1 MIPLKDF
8 ISPTHKELNY
18 LYPTNMKTKTI
29 LTLALALGTSASLN
43 AAAVIYEG
51 FTYPAADT
59 ALAGNAGG
67 TGLSGNWTAPS
78 ESTVEATNLTHGS
91 LSTSGSA
98 TVATGWNSG
107 SPYVGIGGTT
117 LNGLTGDSG
126 ELWMS
131 LLYQA
136 PTTGKIR
143 FTVGIGDTYVTSNG
157 YLNPSVTDA
166 QAIGFSIPYN
176 TQSAVPVMW
185 ETNNYDGGNVQNAPS
200 GLASGSGLAI
210 ARDGATHM
218 FVLHA
223 EWGAD
228 GVTNDTL
235 TLYTPGTDLVLGSAI
250 STYEGIVSQDSF
262 DTLFFS
268 ADQSVGVLDEIRVG
282 ASYADVSPVPE
293 PSAFALLAGFT
304 GLVWV
309 MLRRRR

>member
-1 MIPLKDF
+1 MKRNSTPFAVAASALLIGL
-8 ISPTHKELNY
+8 SPFV
-18 LYPTNMKTKTI
+18 
-29 LTLALALGTSASLN
+29 AS
-43 AAAVIYEG
+43 AAAVIYED
-51 FTYPAADT
+51 FTFPDGDT

-67 TGLSGNWTAPS
+67 TGLSGNWTAPVGAI
-78 ESTVEATNLTHGS
+78 ETTNLTFGS

-98 TVATGWNSG
+98 TVATGWNAS

-136 PTTGKIR
+136 PTTGSIR
-143 FTVGIGDTYVTSNG
+143 FTVGIGDTYVTTNG
-157 YLNPSVTDA
+157 NLNSSVTDA
-166 QAIGFSIPYN
+166 QAIGFSIPFNNKAY
-176 TQSAVPVMW
+176 PVMW
-185 ETNNYDGGNVQNAPS
+185 ETNNYDGGNVQNAPA

-223 EWGAD
+223 QWGAD

-282 ASYADVSPVPE
+282 ATYADVSPSPVPE
-293 PSAFALLAGFT
+293 PSTTALIGLGGLA
-304 GLVWV
+304 LI
-309 MLRRRR
+309 LRRRR

>member
-1 MIPLKDF
+1 MKRNSTPFAVAASALLIGL
-8 ISPTHKELNY
+8 SPFV
-18 LYPTNMKTKTI
+18 
-29 LTLALALGTSASLN
+29 AS
-43 AAAVIYEG
+43 AAAVIYED
-51 FTYPAADT
+51 FTFPDGDT

-67 TGLSGNWTAPS
+67 TGLSGNWTAPVGAI
-78 ESTVEATNLTHGS
+78 ETTNLTFGS

-98 TVATGWNSG
+98 TVATGWNTG

-136 PTTGKIR
+136 PTTGSIR
-143 FTVGIGDTYVTSNG
+143 FTVGIGDTYVTTNG
-157 YLNPSVTDA
+157 NLNSSVTDA
-166 QAIGFSIPYN
+166 QAIGFSIPFNNKAY
-176 TQSAVPVMW
+176 PVMW
-185 ETNNYDGGNVQNAPS
+185 ETNNYDGGNVQNAPA

-223 EWGAD
+223 QWGAD

-282 ASYADVSPVPE
+282 ATYADVSPSPVPE
-293 PSAFALLAGFT
+293 PSTTALIGLGGLA
-304 GLVWV
+304 LI
-309 MLRRRR
+309 LRRRR

>member
-1 MIPLKDF
+1 MKRNSTPFAVAASALLIGL
-8 ISPTHKELNY
+8 SPFV
-18 LYPTNMKTKTI
+18 
-29 LTLALALGTSASLN
+29 AS
-43 AAAVIYEG
+43 AAAVIYED
-51 FTYPAADT
+51 FTFPDGDT

-67 TGLSGNWTAPS
+67 TGLSGNWTAPVGAI
-78 ESTVEATNLTHGS
+78 ETTNLTFGS

-98 TVATGWNSG
+98 TVATGWNTG

-157 YLNPSVTDA
+157 NLNPSVTDA

-185 ETNNYDGGNVQNAPS
+185 ETNNYDGGNVQNAPA

-223 EWGAD
+223 QWGAD

-282 ASYADVSPVPE
+282 ATYADVSPSPVPE
-293 PSAFALLAGFT
+293 PSTTALIGLGGLA
-304 GLVWV
+304 LI
-309 MLRRRR
+309 LRRRR

>member
-1 MIPLKDF
+1 MKRNSTPFAVAASALLIGL
-8 ISPTHKELNY
+8 SPFV
-18 LYPTNMKTKTI
+18 
-29 LTLALALGTSASLN
+29 AS
-43 AAAVIYEG
+43 AAAVIYED
-51 FTYPAADT
+51 FTFPDGDT

-67 TGLSGNWTAPS
+67 TGLSGNWTAPVGAI
-78 ESTVEATNLTHGS
+78 ETTNLTFGS

-98 TVATGWNSG
+98 TVATGWNAS

-136 PTTGKIR
+136 PTTGSIR
-143 FTVGIGDTYVTSNG
+143 FTVGIGDTYVTTNG
-157 YLNPSVTDA
+157 NLNSSVTDA
-166 QAIGFSIPYN
+166 QAIGFSIPFNNKAY
-176 TQSAVPVMW
+176 PVMW
-185 ETNNYDGGNVQNAPS
+185 ETNNYDGGNVQNAPA

-223 EWGAD
+223 QWGAD

-268 ADQSVGVLDEIRVG
+268 ADQSAGVLDEIRVG
-282 ASYADVSPVPE
+282 ATYADVSPSPVPE
-293 PSAFALLAGFT
+293 PSTTALIGLGGLA
-304 GLVWV
+304 LI
-309 MLRRRR
+309 LRRRR

>member
-8 ISPTHKELNY
+8 ISPTHKDLNY

-98 TVATGWNSG
+98 TVATGWNTG

-136 PTTGKIR
+136 PTTGSIR
-143 FTVGIGDTYVTSNG
+143 FTVGIGDTYVTTNG
-157 YLNPSVTDA
+157 NLNSSVTDA
-166 QAIGFSIPYN
+166 QAIGFSIPFNNKAY
-176 TQSAVPVMW
+176 PVMW
-185 ETNNYDGGNVQNAPS
+185 ETNNYDGGNVQNAPA

-223 EWGAD
+223 QWGAD

-268 ADQSVGVLDEIRVG
+268 ADQSAGVLDEIRVG
-282 ASYADVSPVPE
+282 ATYADVSPVPE
-293 PSAFALLAGFT
+293 PSTTALIGLGGLA
-304 GLVWV
+304 LI
-309 MLRRRR
+309 LRRRR

>member
-1 MIPLKDF
+1 MKRNSTPFAVAASALLIGL
-8 ISPTHKELNY
+8 SPFV
-18 LYPTNMKTKTI
+18 
-29 LTLALALGTSASLN
+29 AS
-43 AAAVIYEG
+43 AAAVIYED
-51 FTYPAADT
+51 FTFPDGDT

-67 TGLSGNWTAPS
+67 TGLSGNWTAPVGAI
-78 ESTVEATNLTHGS
+78 ETTNLTFGS

-98 TVATGWNSG
+98 TVATGWNTG

-143 FTVGIGDTYVTSNG
+143 FTVGIGDTYVTTNG
-157 YLNPSVTDA
+157 NLNSSVTDA

-223 EWGAD
+223 QWGAD

>member
-59 ALAGNAGG
+59 TLSGNAGG
-67 TGLSGNWTAPS
+67 TGLSGNWTGSSS
-78 ESTVEATNLTHGS
+78 EAANLTYGS

-157 YLNPSVTDA
+157 NLNPSVTDA

-282 ASYADVSPVPE
+282 ATYADVSPSPVPE
-293 PSAFALLAGFT
+293 PSTTALIGLGGLA
-304 GLVWV
+304 LI
-309 MLRRRR
+309 LRRRR

>member
-1 MIPLKDF
+1 MKRNSTPFAVAASALLIGL
-8 ISPTHKELNY
+8 SPFV
-18 LYPTNMKTKTI
+18 
-29 LTLALALGTSASLN
+29 AS
-43 AAAVIYEG
+43 AAAVIYED
-51 FTYPAADT
+51 FTFPDGDT

-78 ESTVEATNLTHGS
+78 GSTAEATNLTYGS
-91 LSTSGSA
+91 LTTSGSA
-98 TVATGWNSG
+98 TVATGWNAS

-136 PTTGKIR
+136 PTTGSIR
-143 FTVGIGDTYVTSNG
+143 FTVGIGDTYVTTNG
-157 YLNPSVTDA
+157 NLNSSVTDA
-166 QAIGFSIPYN
+166 QAIGFSIPFNNNAY
-176 TQSAVPVMW
+176 PVMW
-185 ETNNYDGGNVQNAPS
+185 ETNNYDGGNVQNAPA

-223 EWGAD
+223 QWGAD

-282 ASYADVSPVPE
+282 ATYADVSPSPVPE
-293 PSAFALLAGFT
+293 PSTTALIGLGGLA
-304 GLVWV
+304 LI
-309 MLRRRR
+309 LRRRR

>member
-1 MIPLKDF
+1 MKRNSTPFAVAASALLIGL
-8 ISPTHKELNY
+8 SPFV
-18 LYPTNMKTKTI
+18 
-29 LTLALALGTSASLN
+29 AS
-43 AAAVIYEG
+43 AAAVIYED
-51 FTYPAADT
+51 FTFPDGDT

-67 TGLSGNWTAPS
+67 TGLSGNWTAPVGAI
-78 ESTVEATNLTHGS
+78 ETTNLTFGS

-98 TVATGWNSG
+98 TVATGWNTG

-136 PTTGKIR
+136 PTTGSIR
-143 FTVGIGDTYVTSNG
+143 FTVGIGDTYVTTNG
-157 YLNPSVTDA
+157 NLNSSVTDA
-166 QAIGFSIPYN
+166 QAIGFSIPFNNKAY
-176 TQSAVPVMW
+176 PVMW
-185 ETNNYDGGNVQNAPS
+185 ETNNYDGGNVQIAPA

-223 EWGAD
+223 QWGAD

-282 ASYADVSPVPE
+282 ATYADVSPSPVPE
-293 PSAFALLAGFT
+293 PSTTALIGLGGLA
-304 GLVWV
+304 LI
-309 MLRRRR
+309 LRRRR

>member
-1 MIPLKDF
+1 MKRNSTPFAVAASALLIGL
-8 ISPTHKELNY
+8 SPFV
-18 LYPTNMKTKTI
+18 
-29 LTLALALGTSASLN
+29 AS
-43 AAAVIYEG
+43 AAAVIYED
-51 FTYPAADT
+51 FTFPDGDT

-67 TGLSGNWTAPS
+67 TGLSGNWTAPVGAI
-78 ESTVEATNLTHGS
+78 ETTNLTFGS

-98 TVATGWNSG
+98 TVATGWNTG

-136 PTTGKIR
+136 PTTGSIR
-143 FTVGIGDTYVTSNG
+143 FTVGIGDTYVTTNG
-157 YLNPSVTDA
+157 NLNSSVTDA
-166 QAIGFSIPYN
+166 QAIGFSIPFNNKAY
-176 TQSAVPVMW
+176 PVMW
-185 ETNNYDGGNVQNAPS
+185 ETNNYDGGNVQNAPA

-223 EWGAD
+223 QWGAD

>member
-1 MIPLKDF
+1 M
-8 ISPTHKELNY
+8 
-18 LYPTNMKTKTI
+18 
-29 LTLALALGTSASLN
+29 
-43 AAAVIYEG
+43 
-51 FTYPAADT
+51 
-59 ALAGNAGG
+59 
-67 TGLSGNWTAPS
+67 
-78 ESTVEATNLTHGS
+78 
-91 LSTSGSA
+91 
-98 TVATGWNSG
+98 ATGWNAS

-136 PTTGKIR
+136 PTTGSIR
-143 FTVGIGDTYVTSNG
+143 FTVGIGDTYVTTNG
-157 YLNPSVTDA
+157 NLNPSVTDA
-166 QAIGFSIPYN
+166 QAIGFSIPFNNNAY
-176 TQSAVPVMW
+176 PVMW
-185 ETNNYDGGNVQNAPS
+185 ETNNYDGGNVQNAPA

-223 EWGAD
+223 QWGAD

-282 ASYADVSPVPE
+282 ATYADVSPSPVPE
-293 PSAFALLAGFT
+293 PSTTALIGLGGLA
-304 GLVWV
+304 LI
-309 MLRRRR
+309 LRRRR

>member
-1 MIPLKDF
+1 
-8 ISPTHKELNY
+8 
-18 LYPTNMKTKTI
+18 MKNI
-29 LTLALALGTSASLN
+29 LLTSLALTSAASFAS
-43 AAAVIYEG
+43 AAAVIYED
-51 FTYPAADT
+51 FTFPDGDT

-78 ESTVEATNLTHGS
+78 GSTAEATNLTYGS

-98 TVATGWNSG
+98 TVATGWNAS

-143 FTVGIGDTYVTSNG
+143 FTVGIGDTYVTTNG
-157 YLNPSVTDA
+157 NLNPSVTDA
-166 QAIGFSIPYN
+166 QAIGFSIPFN

-185 ETNNYDGGNVQNAPS
+185 ETNNYDGGNVQNAPA

-223 EWGAD
+223 QWGAD

-282 ASYADVSPVPE
+282 SSYADISPIPE
-293 PSAFALLAGFT
+293 PSAALLG
-304 GLVWV
+304 GLGALLL
-309 MLRRRR
+309 LRRRR